1 MNGLFDMTHIKA
13 ERNGRMLTLT
23 LDHPP
28 VNAVNG
34 AMHAELAQVFRL
46 ADADPDSDVV
56 VLTGAGKAFC
66 GGGDL
71 QEMDECVRTGE
82 MKFDRVD
89 AKQIIFSMLDM
100 EKPLIARINGH
111 AHGLGATLAL
121 FCDVSFMSLKAT
133 IADPHVKAGV
143 VAGDGGAVIWPQLIG
158 FARAKEYL
166 FTGKAMK
173 ADEAERIGLVNH
185 AVEPELLDAAVDA
198 FAQEMVSGPR
208 DAIRWTKVSVNI
220 ALKQLAHAMM
230 DASLSYEWHTFK
242 APDHSEAVA
251 AFLERRKPTFGQDN
265 VRK

>member
-1 MNGLFDMTHIKA
+1 MADLSSFKHIRA
-13 ERNGRMLTLT
+13 ERRGRVLTLT

-34 AMHAELAQVFRL
+34 VLHAELAHVFRL
-46 ADADPDSDVV
+46 ADGDPDSDVV
-56 VLTGAGKAFC
+56 ILTGAGKAFS

-71 QEMDECVRTGE
+71 QEMDECFRSGQ
-82 MKFDRVD
+82 MKLDRVD

-121 FCDVSFMSLKAT
+121 FCDVIFMNRKAT

-143 VAGDGGAVIWPQLIG
+143 VAGDGGAIIWPQLIG

-166 FTGKAMK
+166 FTGKSMTADDAVAM
-173 ADEAERIGLVNH
+173 GLVNH
-185 AVEPELLDAAVDA
+185 ALDPEELDTAVYD
-198 FAQEMVSGPR
+198 FANEMVEGPR

-220 ALKQLAHAMM
+220 ALKQLAHSMM
-230 DASLSYEWHTFK
+230 DTSLAYEWHTFK
-242 APDHSEAVA
+242 SPDHGEAVS
-251 AFLERRKPTFGQDN
+251 AFLERRKPVFSSA
-265 VRK
+265 